1 MTRIVPL
8 MIASAALSAPA
19 FAFDGPDDREPGE
32 RLEKAFEVTD
42 ATEEQRLT
50 IRGLFEDTL
59 PELRSF
65 HEEGRDLRER
75 MHDAFRAEVVDRAEV
90 EDIRLDGLDL
100 ADRVSATVLDL
111 MVVAGNVFTQ
121 DQRITL
127 MEHHEAM
134 RDKRHQMVQH
144 FRDLRSSR

>member
-8 MIASAALSAPA
+8 MIASVALSAPA
-19 FAFDGPDDREPGE
+19 FAFDGPDREPGE

-42 ATEEQRLT
+42 ATDEQRLT

-59 PELRSF
+59 PEIQAF
-65 HEEGRDLRER
+65 HEEGRELHER
-75 MHDAFRAEVVDRAEV
+75 MHDAFRAEVVDRAVV

-100 ADRVSATVLDL
+100 AERVSSSVLDL
-111 MVVAGNVFTQ
+111 MVEAGNVFTR

-127 MEHHEAM
+127 MDHHEAM
-134 RDKRHQMVQH
+134 REKRHQLFQH